1 MIVALLDEAVE
12 HGARRRT
19 ACEVLGV
26 SARMVERWQ
35 HAERSGKEAEDAR
48 RGPTTAP
55 GNKLSPDERRR
66 ILEMVNSPRFRDVSP
81 NQIVPRLADEGRY
94 LGSEATLHRIL
105 REEELLAHRGRAKA
119 PERRRPNAH
128 TAVEA
133 NQVWSWDITYLKS
146 PVRGLFYYLYLIM
159 DVWSRKI
166 VGWDVQVVESAEL
179 AADLFRATCG
189 AMALDPHGIVLH
201 ADNGGPMKGS
211 TMVATL
217 EQLGVLASYS
227 RPGVSDDN
235 PFSESLFRTM
245 KYRPEY
251 PDGPFADVDAARRWV
266 EGFVRWYN
274 TEHLHSAIR
283 FVTPDDRHS
292 GRERAVLARRRMVYA
307 KARAAHPERWTKGT
321 RNWDQVVEVRL
332 NPPKTST
339 ENTTTE
345 KAAA

>member
-1 MIVALLDEAVE
+1 MIVALLDEAVA

-35 HAERSGKEAEDAR
+35 HSGKAEDAR
-48 RGPTTAP
+48 HGPKAAP
-55 GNKLSPDERRR
+55 GNKLSPGERSR
-66 ILEMVNSPRFRDVSP
+66 ILETVNSPRFRDVSP
-81 NQIVPRLADEGRY
+81 NQIVPFLADEGRY
-94 LGSEATLHRIL
+94 LGSESTVYRIM

-119 PERRRPNAH
+119 PERRGPNAH
-128 TAVEA
+128 TAAGA

-166 VGWDVQVVESAEL
+166 VGWDVQGMESAEL
-179 AADLFRATCG
+179 AADLFSATCR
-189 AMALDPHGIVLH
+189 AMAIDPTGIVLH

-217 EQLGVLASYS
+217 ERLGVLASYS

-251 PDGPFADVDAARRWV
+251 PDGPFADADAARRWV

-283 FVTPDDRHS
+283 FVTPADRHS
-292 GRERAVLARRRMVYA
+292 GRDRAILACRRTVYA
-307 KARAAHPERWTKGT
+307 TARAAHPERWTRGT

-332 NPPKTST
+332 NPPKVPAVYTA
-339 ENTTTE
+339 TE

>member
-1 MIVALLDEAVE
+1 MIVALLDEAVA

-26 SARMVERWQ
+26 SARMVERWHRPQ
-35 HAERSGKEAEDAR
+35 GVGGDEDLR

-55 GNKLSPDERRR
+55 RNKLSPAERERV
-66 ILEMVNSPRFRDVSP
+66 LEIVNAPRFRDLSP
-81 NQIVPRLADEGRY
+81 NQMVPRLADEGTY
-94 LGSEATLHRIL
+94 LSSESTVYRIL
-105 REEELLAHRGRAKA
+105 REEEMLAHRGRAKA
-119 PERRRPNAH
+119 PERRGPNAH
-128 TAVEA
+128 TATDA

-146 PVRGLFYYLYLIM
+146 PVRGLFYYLHLIM

-179 AADLFRATCG
+179 AAALFSTTCRSMG
-189 AMALDPHGIVLH
+189 IDPMGIVLH

-211 TMVATL
+211 TMVTTL

-251 PDGPFADVDAARRWV
+251 PHGAFANIEAVRRWV
-266 EGFVRWYN
+266 EIFVGWYN
-274 TEHLHSAIR
+274 TEHLHSGIR
-283 FVTPDDRHS
+283 FVTPEDRHH
-292 GRERAVLARRRMVYA
+292 GRERAILAQRRRVYA
-307 KARAAHPERWTKGT
+307 RARAAHPERWTRGT

-332 NPPKTST
+332 NPPKT
-339 ENTTTE
+339 TTE
-345 KAAA
+345 RIEPQKTAA

>member
-12 HGARRRT
+12 HGARRRK

-35 HAERSGKEAEDAR
+35 HDRCSGKAEDER
-48 RGPTTAP
+48 RGPKTAP
-55 GNKLSPDERRR
+55 GNKLSPVERSR
-66 ILEMVNSPRFRDVSP
+66 ILELVNSARFRDVSP
-81 NQIVPRLADEGRY
+81 NQIVPLLADEGRY
-94 LGSEATLHRIL
+94 LGSESTLYRIM

-119 PERRRPNAH
+119 PERRGPNAH
-128 TAVEA
+128 TARGA

-159 DVWSRKI
+159 DVWSRRI

-179 AADLFRATCG
+179 AAELFRATCRVMG
-189 AMALDPHGIVLH
+189 IDPNGIVLH

-211 TMVATL
+211 TMVTTL
-217 EQLGVLASYS
+217 ERLGVLASYS

-283 FVTPDDRHS
+283 FVTPEDRHS
-292 GRERAVLARRRMVYA
+292 GRESAILARRRRVYA
-307 KARAAHPERWTKGT
+307 KARAAHPERWTRGT

-332 NPPKTST
+332 NPPKATREKSEI
-339 ENTTTE
+339 EN
-345 KAAA
+345 AAA